1 MEEQNTEK
9 TGQSSFGWMPIAG
22 GVLNILSGIIGI
34 IATVFLVTVSIAF
47 GAEIAEDVFSSFGF
61 LNIGLPITI
70 IWLIAIPML
79 LISLL
84 AIISGTFAIN
94 KRNWALALTGAAFS
108 IIPTQ
113 IIGIIATILII
124 ISKKEFK

>member
-1 MEEQNTEK
+1 
-9 TGQSSFGWMPIAG
+9 
-22 GVLNILSGIIGI
+22 
-34 IATVFLVTVSIAF
+34 
-47 GAEIAEDVFSSFGF
+47 
-61 LNIGLPITI
+61 
-70 IWLIAIPML
+70 ML